1 MEEIAWCKEQRKGIK
16 LIEPNENLSDAYFE
30 KAEEALET
38 MNSITSPGWIIST
51 GYYSM
56 YYSLYAVLMKAG
68 IKSEM
73 HTCTIECMKE
83 CFGKFF
89 NHEDFKMIEDAK
101 VMRVQSQYSVSFESV
116 EKDASEIAGNASRF
130 FLKCRH
136 VAGRMRTE
144 DIEMVRSIISS
155 R

>member
-1 MEEIAWCKEQRKGIK
+1 MEELEWCKEQRKGIK
-16 LIEPNENLSDAYFE
+16 LIEPNENLSEAYFQ

-38 MNSITSPGWIIST
+38 MNSINSPDWIIST

-73 HTCTIECMKE
+73 HTCTVECMKE

-89 NHEDFKMIEDAK
+89 NSEDIKMIENSRI
-101 VMRVQSQYSVSFESV
+101 MRVQSQYFVARESR
-116 EKDASEIAGNASRF
+116 EEEASEIVGNAPRF

-136 VAGRMRTE
+136 VAGRMKKE
-144 DIEMVRSIISS
+144 DIEMIRSVILS